1 MQSEQQA
8 TPIAVLGAGSW
19 GTALA
24 VLLAENGHKVRLWSY
39 DPEQAAQ
46 MQKARCNAE
55 YLPEI
60 TFPDNLEVLNDLS
73 ATLNQIQDILIVVP
87 SHAFYRVLQQIKPEL
102 SGQTRLVWGTKG
114 LDPESGQLLHTVAQ
128 ETLGRQLPIAV
139 LSGPSFARE
148 VALKKPTA
156 VTIATTDSAWAD
168 ALTARLNNA
177 YFRVYTT
184 SDMVGVEVCGAVKN
198 ILAIAAGVVDGLQLG
213 INALSA
219 LVTRGLAEMQ
229 RLGIA
234 LGGKPQTFIGLAGV
248 GDLMLTCADNQS
260 RNRRFGA
267 AIARGKTQEQAIA
280 EIGQVVEGAYN
291 LQAVYQLA
299 QQLQVEMPIIEQIY
313 QVFYQN
319 LPVPVAIEN
328 LFSRQPRSELD

>member
-24 VLLAENGHKVRLWSY
+24 VLLAENGYEVRLWSY
-39 DPEQAAQ
+39 DPEQVAQ
-46 MQKARCNAE
+46 MRKIRCNAY

-60 TFPDNLEVLNDLS
+60 TFPDNLEVFDDLP

-87 SHAFYRVLQQIKPEL
+87 SHAFQGLLQRLKPEL
-102 SGQTRLVWGTKG
+102 SVGSRLVWGTKG
-114 LDPESGQLLHTVAQ
+114 LDPQSGQLLHTIAQ
-128 ETLGRQLPIAV
+128 ETLGIELPTAV

-156 VTIATTDSAWAD
+156 VTIATTDSAWAE
-168 ALTARLNNA
+168 ALTARLNNS

-184 SDMVGVEVCGAVKN
+184 SDIVGVEVCGAVKN

-234 LGGKPQTFIGLAGV
+234 LGGKPQTFLGLAGV

-267 AIARGKTQEQAIA
+267 AIARGKTEDQAIA
-280 EIGQVVEGAYN
+280 EIGQVVEGASN
-291 LQAVYQLA
+291 LKAVYRLA
-299 QQLQVEMPIIEQIY
+299 QQLQVEMPITEQIY
-313 QVFYQN
+313 EVLYQG
-319 LPVPVAIEN
+319 LPVQAAIEN